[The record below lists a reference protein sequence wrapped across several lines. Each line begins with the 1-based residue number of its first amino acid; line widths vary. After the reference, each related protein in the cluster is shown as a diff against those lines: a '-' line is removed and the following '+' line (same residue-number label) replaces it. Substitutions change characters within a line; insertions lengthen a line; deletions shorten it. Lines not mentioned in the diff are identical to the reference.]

1 MRIFIKLKPSRLKL
15 KPANAMRKSFLGVS
29 PETKFKKNVKANRT
43 EIDNVIF
50 SPPIFGKWNTDITI
64 PKRYILDL

>member
-1 MRIFIKLKPSRLKL
+1 
-15 KPANAMRKSFLGVS
+15 MRKNPFLGVN
-29 PETKFKKNVKANRT
+29 PETKFKKNVKANKT

-64 PKRYILDL
+64 PKISIFSASDSLFASI